1 MSGLEYFRLGLGA
14 EIRVTTLV
22 TIEPVAN
29 ISGGSLNDTSGS
41 VTFAPNQGDGITK
54 PPFNSGKTLDDSR
67 PYILLGI
74 GVGVHFDVFGK

>member
-1 MSGLEYFRLGLGA
+1 M
-14 EIRVTTLV
+14 